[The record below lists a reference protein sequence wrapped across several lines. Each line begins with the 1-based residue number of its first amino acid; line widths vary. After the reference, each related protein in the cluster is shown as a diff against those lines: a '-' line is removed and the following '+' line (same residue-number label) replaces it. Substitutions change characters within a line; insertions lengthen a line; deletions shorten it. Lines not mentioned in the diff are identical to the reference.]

1 MEDSALSVFLAQQDI
16 TFKEMFAFNNVTPIF
31 ILSKIPESA
40 LVNAL
45 FVIIPTSIQILLLNN
60 ALPVPQVA
68 EYAQVVQSAKSGM
81 GNKPISLICG
91 KIKWNFGFF

>member
-1 MEDSALSVFLAQQDI
+1 MEDSALNAFLAQQDI

-68 EYAQVVQSAKSGM
+68 ECAQVVQSAKSGM
-81 GNKPISLICG
+81 DNKPIFLICG
-91 KIKWNFGFF
+91 KIKCNFGFF